1 MLGHAGLSTA
11 LLSLSIV
18 RKQCATLLSSMQ
30 ELAAAADVIVCGA
43 ETDDD
48 LGAIAHASVALGG
61 NTVWVGSAGLAYQ
74 LPHAAGLSP
83 FTTSMQQPEFTSGP
97 TLIVVGSMSSVSHR
111 HARVLQD
118 AIPFPSIRSPA

>member
-18 RKQCATLLSSMQ
+18 RSHFANLLSSML
-30 ELAAAADVIVCGA
+30 ELAAAADVIVCDA

-61 NTVWVGSAGLAYQ
+61 NTVWVGSAGLAY
-74 LPHAAGLSP
+74 
-83 FTTSMQQPEFTSGP
+83 
-97 TLIVVGSMSSVSHR
+97 
-111 HARVLQD
+111 
-118 AIPFPSIRSPA
+118 